1 MAARLSRFPR
11 PLRGRQSHVTQFEF
25 AMVALLALSD
35 STCADVHA
43 AVAVD
48 LGLRPVRAFDGE
60 QALVALARWGTP
72 ELAVVEL
79 SLPLIDGFG
88 VLERLRALSPRPRI
102 IAVSPF
108 RSLRGFAAYTAT
120 RLGIDVVLARQAPQS
135 SVMHTSA
142 MLLGHKAE
150 GLELPREPS
159 KTRLRTARPHEPG
172 VAPPDARL
180 GWFVDRVTRELNV
193 EAAMARVELDDGRLL
208 VATSGLDAR
217 ESRRAEPFYRL
228 VVEANTT
235 LVVPDA
241 PRNPFFAEEPSV
253 RAGHIRGY
261 AGCPLFDEAGRT
273 RGSLSVFT
281 SRGPMPL
288 DASGLDALSERASQL
303 GQVLSYLGGRTV
315 PRDDMAPSK
324 PPSEPPKSSSS
335 TRWGAHGFEE
345 APTEPAER
353 IGG

>member
-1 MAARLSRFPR
+1 
-11 PLRGRQSHVTQFEF
+11 
-25 AMVALLALSD
+25 MVALLALSD
-35 STCADVHA
+35 STCADVHG
-43 AVAVD
+43 AVAVE
-48 LGLRPVRAFDGE
+48 LGLRPVRVMDGE
-60 QALVALARWGTP
+60 QALVALARWGAP

-108 RSLRGFAAYTAT
+108 RALRGFAAYTAT
-120 RLGIDVVLARQAPQS
+120 RLGIDVVLARQATRS
-135 SVMHTSA
+135 SVMHRSA
-142 MLLGHKAE
+142 MLLGHKTD
-150 GLELPREPS
+150 GLESVREPS
-159 KTRLRTARPHEPG
+159 KSRIRAVRPHEPG

-180 GWFVDRVTRELNV
+180 GWFIDRVARELRV

-228 VVEANTT
+228 VVEAGAT

-241 PRNPFFAEEPSV
+241 PRNPFFMEEPSV
-253 RAGHIRGY
+253 RAGHVRGY
-261 AGCPLFDEAGRT
+261 AGCPLLDEAGRT

-288 DASGLDALSERASQL
+288 DASGLDALAERAAQV
-303 GQVLSYLGGRTV
+303 GQVLSYLGGRAV
-315 PRDDMAPSK
+315 PRDEVA
-324 PPSEPPKSSSS
+324 PSEPPQSSATSS
-335 TRWGAHGFEE
+335 TRWGAHRLEE
-345 APTEPAER
+345 APTEPGE
-353 IGG
+353 GMG